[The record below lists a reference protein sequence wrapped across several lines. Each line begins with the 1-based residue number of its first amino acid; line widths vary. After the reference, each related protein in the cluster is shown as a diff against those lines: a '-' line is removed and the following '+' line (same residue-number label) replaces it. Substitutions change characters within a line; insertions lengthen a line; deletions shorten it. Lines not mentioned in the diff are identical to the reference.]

1 MSRGGCGQ
9 EAFPPPGLLMKA
21 GEELPGSTRL
31 SLPHFPSPVPSHPP
45 RVTLLPRPHGAACY
59 HSGLSSNATAS
70 ERASPTTCVREPP
83 RLAAHGSLSRAQT
96 TVWKMLERDSVD
108 DLAVMMMALW
118 WLSLKVSLSFRVTDV
133 SFSFR
138 GTDVR
143 SGICFQIKWGKRI
156 EMMQKWTC
164 AVHG

>member
-1 MSRGGCGQ
+1 M
-9 EAFPPPGLLMKA
+9 
-21 GEELPGSTRL
+21 
-31 SLPHFPSPVPSHPP
+31 
-45 RVTLLPRPHGAACY
+45 GAACY
-59 HSGLSSNATAS
+59 RSGLSSNATAS
-70 ERASPTTCVREPP
+70 ERASLTTCVQEPP
-83 RLAAHGSLSRAQT
+83 RLAAHGSLSREQT

-118 WLSLKVSLSFRVTDV
+118 WLSLKVSLSFRVADV

-143 SGICFQIKWGKRI
+143 SGICLQIKWGKRI
-156 EMMQKWTC
+156 EMMQNWTC